1 MGIDPHAAG
10 QATDLDPF
18 LARARKPTEIDAL
31 RQQIREATLAASLCI
46 REPQFSRIS
55 ARDVAVVFERY
66 DALFFGASI
75 PAALR
80 GRELT
85 FRLSTRATSRGGS
98 LRVWRPRE
106 TADGARRAERYELS
120 VSTTLLFESF
130 RGPGRPITIA
140 GRECS
145 DRLDALQRIVEHEMV
160 HLVEQ
165 LRWCETDC
173 AAPRFQSIAR
183 RLFGHTQHRHELVT
197 PRERAAQLGLQPGH
211 RVAFDFE
218 RYEGILSRVTKRAT
232 VLVPHPDGRVRSDGN
247 TYYQFYVP
255 LERLG
260 LTNASRPARP
270 PR

>member
-1 MGIDPHAAG
+1 
-10 QATDLDPF
+10 L
-18 LARARKPTEIDAL
+18 
-31 RQQIREATLAASLCI
+31 
-46 REPQFSRIS
+46 
-55 ARDVAVVFERY
+55 AVVFERY

-98 LRVWRPRE
+98 LRVWRARD
-106 TADGARRAERYELS
+106 TADGAHRPERYELS

-130 RGPGRPITIA
+130 RGPERSITIA
-140 GRECS
+140 GRECA
-145 DRLDALQRIVEHEMV
+145 DRLDALQRIVEHEMI

-183 RLFGHTQHRHELVT
+183 RLFGHTQHKHALVT
-197 PRERAAQLGLQPGH
+197 PRERAAQLGFRPGH

-218 RYEGILSRVTKRAT
+218 GMRYEGILSRITKRAT
-232 VLVPHPDGRVRSDGN
+232 VLVPHPDGRVMSEGTRITSSMSRSNGSGRVDPRRW
-247 TYYQFYVP
+247 P
-255 LERLG
+255 L
-260 LTNASRPARP
+260 PAEDELR
-270 PR
+270 

>member
-1 MGIDPHAAG
+1 MGIDGCIARR
-10 QATDLDPF
+10 ATDLDAF
-18 LARARKPTEIDAL
+18 LARTRTSTEIDAL
-31 RQQIREATLAASLCI
+31 RRQVREATLAASLCI
-46 REPQFSRIS
+46 REPQFTRIT

-98 LRVWRPRE
+98 LRVWRPRDA
-106 TADGARRAERYELS
+106 ADGARRPERYELS
-120 VSTTLLFESF
+120 VSTTLLFQSF
-130 RGPGRPITIA
+130 RDHEERPIAIGGQQCA
-140 GRECS
+140 
-145 DRLDALQRIVEHEMV
+145 DRLDALQRIMEHEMV

-183 RLFGHTQHRHELVT
+183 RLFGHTQHKHELVT
-197 PRERAAQLGLQPGH
+197 PRERAAQLGFKPGH

-218 RYEGILSRVTKRAT
+218 GVRYEGILRRVTKRAT
-232 VLVPHPDGRVRSDGN
+232 VLVPHPDGRVMSDGKP
-247 TYYQFYVP
+247 YLQFYVP
-255 LERLG
+255 LDRLAPG
-260 LTNASRPARP
+260 
-270 PR
+270 